1 MEQQLEDREAE
12 IRRMALVAETKV
24 ESAPESRFSEEEW
37 EALREELAG
46 KNRQVMGL
54 KFDLEEAQMQV
65 NNLSKSLLLY
75 RNSSEEYEERLQAVL
90 QQQEEVRREA
100 LNMEQAMNGHIE
112 ELQTEIAR
120 LNGRVEHEQRARSE
134 EGEVQRLQQEVDAK
148 DEELRELNKTLKD
161 SLALVETLESKTRV
175 QEQLVAQY
183 EASERE
189 QLGGQAENSEQM
201 A

>member
-1 MEQQLEDREAE
+1 
-12 IRRMALVAETKV
+12 MALVAETKV